1 MGGTSGRSSADE
13 FVGLSSPPRGCIGIN
28 PVRFALGVGNSGL
41 IHGYDPT
48 RDRGD
53 VDVAVMRNINPS
65 MLEFYYLF
73 VSNNY

>member
-1 MGGTSGRSSADE
+1 MEEVLQTSSSGFPLLLGE
-13 FVGLSSPPRGCIGIN
+13 GLHRHQPCTLRL
-28 PVRFALGVGNSGL
+28 AGVGNSGL